1 MPYKFNPF
9 TGKLDNAPGAPVF
22 PDNKFTVFDD
32 GDKTRRFQF
41 EASGISPSTTRTL
54 DIQDVDG
61 PVAIGYGAANQYIRG
76 DATLANFPVAAG
88 GGSSVSYYLN
98 GSVNQGTFAGET
110 HYQLNKTAVIGAG
123 TNFSLTGANTTTYF
137 ITDSADPS
145 LLQIPQGNFNFQL
158 YASTSGGS
166 PTLQVALYKYD
177 GVSFTQ
183 IGNNSIAI
191 PVTSTVEDIYLLTV
205 SVPATTLLVTDRLA
219 VRVIGGSFGGNTIT
233 LYTEGDNLGQMITT
247 FSTGMAALNGLT
259 DQVQFLATGTTGT
272 NFNIVSSAA
281 THTFNIPTASAV
293 NRGALSSAD
302 WTTFNNKIGAGLYT
316 ATTGLTMNADRLLGR
331 TTAGVGAAEEITV
344 GTGLSLTG
352 GTLTATAG
360 AAVTSVTATAPITS
374 SGGTTPDISTSIA
387 TNKVVGRST
396 AGTGVMEELTP
407 VGISVSGGNITGIGG
422 TVGPVDN
429 VVPRA
434 DGTGGY
440 TVQDSGL
447 IVEDTIVSVTGITG
461 DAGTNVI
468 TAPGTA
474 FANGQPIRFTALT
487 GGTGLNTTTNYFVV
501 NPVGA
506 TFQVETSIGGGA
518 INFTTNITAGTL
530 LTGHSV
536 QTNVTLSENTTETN
550 SALVLTPK
558 GTGAFILGPKPDG
571 TSTGGNARGL
581 RAVDLQM
588 QRSSATQVA
597 AANYSFIG
605 GGQNN
610 LTANSRSVV
619 CGGATNSA
627 QTNDSGI
634 ICGEANTISSAGGAT
649 GTDMSAIAAG
659 TFNSINNGGRAAFIG
674 AGRGNVVSGNCA
686 VVVGGGE
693 RSSSVGNT
701 ASSSAA
707 GILCGRNGLA
717 DRFCM
722 QAHAAGQFAANGD
735 AQRARFVLRNK
746 TTTNAAV
753 ELFLDGSSLRL
764 TIPSGKVLGLT
775 INITGIK
782 SDGSAVAHY
791 LRQYALK
798 NVAGTTS
805 EVYAPVTVGSDNAAG
820 TSIALSAND
829 TNDALKVEVTGIT
842 SEIWRWV
849 ASVDAVEIAYGN

>member
-41 EASGISPSTTRTL
+41 QASGISPATTRTL

-61 PVAIGYGAANQYIRG
+61 PVAIGYGLANQYIRG

-88 GGSSVSYYLN
+88 GGSSVSYYFN
-98 GSVNQGTFAGET
+98 GSVSQGTILGDPYFEINKIPAGAA
-110 HYQLNKTAVIGAG
+110 Q
-123 TNFSLTGANTTTYF
+123 TNFALTTASDTAYF
-137 ITDSADPS
+137 ITDASDPN
-145 LLQIPQGNFNFQL
+145 LLLIPQGNFTFQL
-158 YASTSGGS
+158 YCSTSAGT
-166 PTLQVALYKYD
+166 PQVAVELYKYD
-177 GVSFTQ
+177 GAAFTQ
-183 IGNNSIAI
+183 IGATSPAVTIANT
-191 PVTSTVEDIYLLTV
+191 TSDIHFLTV
-205 SVPATTLLVTDRLA
+205 AVPAATTLALTDRLA
-219 VRVIGGSFGGNTIT
+219 VRVIGSSLGANTLTLNTEGNTQSQI
-233 LYTEGDNLGQMITT
+233 ITT
-247 FSTGMAALNGLT
+247 FSTGLAALNGLT
-259 DQVQFLATGTTGT
+259 DQVQFLATGTAGT

-344 GTGLSLTG
+344 GTGLSLTA
-352 GTLTATAG
+352 GTLTNTALG
-360 AAVTSVTATAPITS
+360 VTSVTATAPITS

-387 TNKVVGRST
+387 TNKIVGRST

-407 VGISVSGGNITGIGG
+407 VGITVSAGNITGIGG

-536 QTNVTLSENTTETN
+536 QVNVTLSENTTETN

-558 GTGAFILGPKPDG
+558 GNGAFILGPKPDG
-571 TSTGGNARGL
+571 TTTGGNARGA
-581 RAVDLQM
+581 RAVDLQIL
-588 QRSSATQVA
+588 RTFSASTVA
-597 AANYSFIG
+597 SGADSFVA
-605 GGQNN
+605 GGQNS
-610 LTANSRSVV
+610 TASNTGSIALGTYCSASGPQSVV
-619 CGGATNSA
+619 IGGNGSFPTQATTSHA
-627 QTNDSGI
+627 IALASG
-634 ICGEANTISSAGGAT
+634 SSA
-649 GTDMSAIAAG
+649 D
-659 TFNSINNGGRAAFIG
+659 R
-674 AGRGNVVSGNCA
+674 RGMLAHTA
-686 VVVGGGE
+686 V
-693 RSSSVGNT
+693 
-701 ASSSAA
+701 
-707 GILCGRNGLA
+707 
-717 DRFCM
+717 RFSTT
-722 QAHAAGQFAANGD
+722 GD
-735 AQRARFVLRNK
+735 AQRARFVLANK

-753 ELFLDGSSLRL
+753 ELFLDGSATRL
-764 TIPSGKVLGLT
+764 TIPSGKIFAFT
-775 INITGIK
+775 INISGVK

-798 NVAGTTS
+798 NISATTT
-805 EVYAPVTVGSDNAAG
+805 EVYAPVTIGSDNAAG

-829 TNDALKVEVTGIT
+829 TNNALRVEVTGVSGET
-842 SEIWRWV
+842 WRWV
-849 ASVDAVEIAYGN
+849 AAVDAVEITAGI